1 MFMKKR
7 RHAAFLRGEVPP
19 TPPFSDFEASD
30 SSSFSSSG
38 DSSSGDSSCEDSG
51 SAGDMDQQSKRQRR
65 SSDVN
70 GADGGLLAKLLVE
83 FHNSQLT
90 VRPPSPPS
98 PPLSPPSPP
107 SSVSPPPPVPLPTR
121 ASVICHTSSFPN
133 SSATSTAFQDPPLTK
148 PVLQES
154 IYTAK
159 QEIFVQ
165 CKNTDRDGSLPLL
178 VSLAPQYPAVK
189 DGKVRLPPLAPRL
202 SSTSPSPSLI
212 LVSSNPSPK
221 QREKL
226 FACTEHGC
234 DKSYYKMSHLK
245 AHQRNHTGEKPFCCP
260 VASCDKHFA
269 RSDELS
275 RHKRHHTGE
284 RKFICSSCSRA
295 FMRSDHLVKHMKRHE
310 VREARAAA
318 GQIRPALLAAA

>member
-7 RHAAFLRGEVPP
+7 RHAAFMRGEALL

-30 SSSFSSSG
+30 SSSSSSG
-38 DSSSGDSSCEDSG
+38 DSSGGDSSGEDSVSG
-51 SAGDMDQQSKRQRR
+51 GEPEQAKQRPR
-65 SSDVN
+65 CSPDGT
-70 GADGGLLAKLLVE
+70 GADGALLAKLLVE

-90 VRPPSPPS
+90 VRSPTPPA
-98 PPLSPPSPP
+98 SPPSPP
-107 SSVSPPPPVPLPTR
+107 SSVSPPPTSPPTR
-121 ASVICHTSSFPN
+121 ASVICHTSSFPP
-133 SSATSTAFQDPPLTK
+133 SSASLAAIQDPPLLK
-148 PVLQES
+148 PAIQES
-154 IYTAK
+154 TYTAK

-165 CKNTDRDGSLPLL
+165 CKNTDRECSVPLL
-178 VSLAPQYPAVK
+178 VSLAPQYPPVK

-202 SSTSPSPSLI
+202 PSSSPPSLF
-212 LVSSNPSPK
+212 LVTNNPNPK

-226 FACTEHGC
+226 FACSEHGC

-310 VREARAAA
+310 VREARAAG
-318 GQIRPALLAAA
+318 GQQARTALLAVS

>member
-1 MFMKKR
+1 M
-7 RHAAFLRGEVPP
+7 RGEALL

-30 SSSFSSSG
+30 SSSSSSG
-38 DSSSGDSSCEDSG
+38 DSSGGDSSGEDSVSG
-51 SAGDMDQQSKRQRR
+51 GELEQAKRPRCLP
-65 SSDVN
+65 DGT
-70 GADGGLLAKLLVE
+70 GADGALLAKLLVE

-90 VRPPSPPS
+90 VRSPTPPA
-98 PPLSPPSPP
+98 SPPSPP
-107 SSVSPPPPVPLPTR
+107 SSVSPPPTSAPTR
-121 ASVICHTSSFPN
+121 ASVICHTSSFPP
-133 SSATSTAFQDPPLTK
+133 SSASLAAIQDPPLLK
-148 PVLQES
+148 PSLQES
-154 IYTAK
+154 TYTAK

-165 CKNTDRDGSLPLL
+165 CKNTDRECSVPLL
-178 VSLAPQYPAVK
+178 VSLAPQYPPVK

-202 SSTSPSPSLI
+202 PSSSPPSLF
-212 LVSSNPSPK
+212 LVTNNPNPK

-226 FACTEHGC
+226 FACSEHGC

-310 VREARAAA
+310 VREARAAG
-318 GQIRPALLAAA
+318 GQQARTALLAVS

>member
-7 RHAAFLRGEVPP
+7 RHAAFMRGEALL

-30 SSSFSSSG
+30 SSSSSCG
-38 DSSSGDSSCEDSG
+38 DSSGGDSSGAEDSG
-51 SAGDMDQQSKRQRR
+51 SGGEIEEQAKRPRC
-65 SSDVN
+65 SSDGT
-70 GADGGLLAKLLVE
+70 GADGALLAKLLVE

-90 VRPPSPPS
+90 VRSPTPPGSPLS
-98 PPLSPPSPP
+98 SPPSPP
-107 SSVSPPPPVPLPTR
+107 SSVSPPPTSVPAR
-121 ASVICHTSSFPN
+121 ASVICHTSSFPS
-133 SSATSTAFQDPPLTK
+133 SSASCAAIQEHILVK

-154 IYTAK
+154 TYTAK

-165 CKNTDRDGSLPLL
+165 CKNTDRECSVPLL
-178 VSLAPQYPAVK
+178 VSLAPQYPPVK

-202 SSTSPSPSLI
+202 PSSSPPSLF
-212 LVSSNPSPK
+212 LVTNNSNPK

-226 FACTEHGC
+226 FACSEQGC

-310 VREARAAA
+310 VREARAAG
-318 GQIRPALLAAA
+318 GQARPALLASV

>member
-7 RHAAFLRGEVPP
+7 RHAAFMRGEAPL
-19 TPPFSDFEASD
+19 TPPFSDFESSD
-30 SSSFSSSG
+30 SSSSSCG
-38 DSSSGDSSCEDSG
+38 DSSGGDSSGEDSG
-51 SAGDMDQQSKRQRR
+51 SGAEMEQAAKRPRC
-65 SSDVN
+65 SSE
-70 GADGGLLAKLLVE
+70 GSDGVLLAKLLVE

-90 VRPPSPPS
+90 VRPPTPPCS
-98 PPLSPPSPP
+98 PLSPPSPP
-107 SSVSPPPPVPLPTR
+107 SSVSPPPTAVPPR
-121 ASVICHTSSFPN
+121 ASVICHTSSFP
-133 SSATSTAFQDPPLTK
+133 SLAPVQEPPLVK

-154 IYTAK
+154 TYTAK

-165 CKNTDRDGSLPLL
+165 CKNTDRECSVPLL
-178 VSLAPQYPAVK
+178 VSLAPQYPPVK

-202 SSTSPSPSLI
+202 PSSSSPPSLF
-212 LVSSNPSPK
+212 LVTNIPTNPK

-318 GQIRPALLAAA
+318 GQSRPALLAAA